1 MVEVTNQNWQDVTV
15 YVLLSGM
22 PRRLGT
28 VASTSTQTFAL
39 PKTIANATIQLIV
52 APVGS
57 TTSHQTDAIMVNP
70 GDLIV
75 WHVENALSLSSYTVQ
90 SISRSST

>member
-15 YVLLSGM
+15 YVVPSGM

-28 VASTSTQTFAL
+28 VISTCTQTFAL
-39 PKTIANATIQLIV
+39 PRTMVANGMIQLMV

-57 TTSHQTDAIMVNP
+57 TATYRTDAIMVNP

-75 WHVENALSLSSYTVQ
+75 WHVENALSLSTYTVHFGG
-90 SISRSST
+90 SD